1 MKHPA
6 PPLRAMLDD
15 LIALPTVS
23 SVKPEL
29 NMGNRHLVDRLG
41 EWLLGAGFRVEV
53 MELPNQPG
61 KANLIATLGTG
72 PGGLVLSGHTDTVP
86 YDAGRWQRDPFEITE
101 EDGRLY
107 GLGTSD
113 MKSFLALAVEAA
125 RGLTAKDMQRP
136 LTILATADEESSMS
150 GARALVQAG
159 RPLGRYAVIGEPTSL
174 RPVRLHKGVMN
185 EAVRL
190 IGQPGHASDP
200 ALGNSALEGMHE
212 VMSEILAWRRELQE
226 RYRHPAFTV
235 PVPTINLGHIHGG
248 DNPNRICGDCE
259 LLLDLR
265 VLPGL
270 QVEELRAEL
279 AARVARVAERRGLG
293 WEVAPL
299 FEAIPPAETPAASA
313 IVQASEALT
322 GHVAEA
328 VGFGT
333 EAPFLNQLGLETVIL
348 GPGNLAQAHQPDEY
362 LETARIPPTLD
373 LLRALIRR
381 FCLAG

>member
-1 MKHPA
+1 MHHQ
-6 PPLRAMLDD
+6 PPKLRAMLDD
-15 LIALPTVS
+15 LISLPTVS

-113 MKSFLALAVEAA
+113 MKSFLALALEAA

-159 RPLGRYAVIGEPTSL
+159 RPLGAMP
-174 RPVRLHKGVMN
+174 
-185 EAVRL
+185 
-190 IGQPGHASDP
+190 
-200 ALGNSALEGMHE
+200 
-212 VMSEILAWRRELQE
+212 
-226 RYRHPAFTV
+226 
-235 PVPTINLGHIHGG
+235 
-248 DNPNRICGDCE
+248 
-259 LLLDLR
+259 
-265 VLPGL
+265 
-270 QVEELRAEL
+270 
-279 AARVARVAERRGLG
+279 
-293 WEVAPL
+293 
-299 FEAIPPAETPAASA
+299 
-313 IVQASEALT
+313 
-322 GHVAEA
+322 
-328 VGFGT
+328 
-333 EAPFLNQLGLETVIL
+333 
-348 GPGNLAQAHQPDEY
+348 
-362 LETARIPPTLD
+362 
-373 LLRALIRR
+373 
-381 FCLAG
+381 